1 MSFKT
6 LIIYKN
12 LVLHKIL
19 EEISDN
25 INFKVVYK
33 ENIDLSVKDFSNY
46 LILTSKKVLENH
58 NQLLVGNFPIKI
70 SKLLENINIAFLK
83 QEFNFQSNIK
93 IGKYELDLNS
103 RKLSLNNINLDLTE
117 MESNII
123 LFLNNSNE
131 PVNVKKLQKNVWKHV
146 PDLETHTV
154 ETHIYRLRKK
164 IKNKFQDDNF
174 IESLKNGYNIC

>member
-1 MSFKT
+1 
-6 LIIYKN
+6 
-12 LVLHKIL
+12 
-19 EEISDN
+19 
-25 INFKVVYK
+25 
-33 ENIDLSVKDFSNY
+33 
-46 LILTSKKVLENH
+46 
-58 NQLLVGNFPIKI
+58 
-70 SKLLENINIAFLK
+70 
-83 QEFNFQSNIK
+83 
-93 IGKYELDLNS
+93 
-103 RKLSLNNINLDLTE
+103 

>member
-12 LVLHKIL
+12 LVLYKIL

-58 NQLLVGNFPIKI
+58 NQLVVGNFPIKI

-103 RKLSLNNINLDLTE
+103 RKLSLNNIDQIQKW
-117 MESNII
+117 SQISY
-123 LFLNNSNE
+123 FLNNSNE